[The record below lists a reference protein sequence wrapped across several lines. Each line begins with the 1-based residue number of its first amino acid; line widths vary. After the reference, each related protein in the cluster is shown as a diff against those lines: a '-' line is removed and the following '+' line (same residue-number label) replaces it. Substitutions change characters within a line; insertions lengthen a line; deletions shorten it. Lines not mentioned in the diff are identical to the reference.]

1 VTWFTDSNVE
11 ALYDLEHMI
20 EALAIKAE
28 FPSGDVLLTT
38 WPAGLTLGS
47 DTFLSAPGLSNIV
60 QVEEAEETAQRIF
73 EPRVYSI
80 SGVDLSVI
88 PESEIDDSYGSAWT
102 EYLIGINPDTY
113 QVVGYEESWAGYIG
127 RMRRLDSLT
136 PVIQVHV
143 NHRLAAL
150 DQADGYRR
158 THEHQQQFFSGDRG
172 YKKVKGLGA
181 EEIIWGGHRVIPGG
195 VMSGG
200 GGGGGAGGT
209 RGSGRRSRD

>member
-1 VTWFTDSNVE
+1 MSWFTDSDVE
-11 ALYDLEHMI
+11 ALYEREHMI

-47 DTFLSAPGLSNIV
+47 DTFISANGL
-60 QVEEAEETAQRIF
+60 VEIEDAEETAQRIF

-80 SGVDLSVI
+80 SGINLSVI
-88 PESEIDDSYGSAWT
+88 PESEIDDSFGCAWT
-102 EYLIGINPDTY
+102 EYLIGIDPDTY

-127 RMRRLDSLT
+127 RMRRLDSLR

-150 DQADGYRR
+150 NQADGYRR
-158 THEHQQQFFSGDRG
+158 TTEHQLQFFASDTG
-172 YKKVKGLGA
+172 YSHVKSLGA
-181 EEIIWGGHRVIPGG
+181 AEIIWAGQRVSP
-195 VMSGG
+195 
-200 GGGGGAGGT
+200 GT
-209 RGSGRRSRD
+209 RGSGPGQPNGPRRRSQEV

>member
-38 WPAGLTLGS
+38 WQAGLTLGA
-47 DTFLSAPGLSNIV
+47 DVFPGVRSNIV
-60 QVEEAEETAQRIF
+60 EIEDAEETAQRIF

-80 SGVDLSVI
+80 TGVDLSLI
-88 PESEIDDSYGSAWT
+88 PESEIDDSFGSAWT
-102 EYLIGINPDTY
+102 EYLVGIDPDTY
-113 QVVGYEESWAGYIG
+113 QVVGYEEAWAGYIG
-127 RMRRLDSLT
+127 RMRRLDGLT

-150 DQADGYRR
+150 NQADGYRR
-158 THEHQQQFFSGDRG
+158 TGEHGVQFFSGETG
-172 YKKVKGLGA
+172 YHHVKPLGSA
-181 EEIIWGGHRVIPGG
+181 EIIWGGVRVAPGFK
-195 VMSGG
+195 GG
-200 GGGGGAGGT
+200 GGSA
-209 RGSGRRSRD
+209 RRRQGNYQDV

>member
-1 VTWFTDSNVE
+1 MSWFTDSNVA

-20 EALAIKAE
+20 EALAVKAE

-38 WPAGLTLGS
+38 WPAGVEINGDNYTS
-47 DTFLSAPGLSNIV
+47 VAGL
-60 QVEEAEETAQRIF
+60 VEIEEVEETAQRIF

-88 PESEIDDSYGSAWT
+88 PESEIDDSYASAWT
-102 EYLIGINPDTY
+102 EYLIGIDPSTY

-136 PVIQVHV
+136 PIIQVHV

-150 DQADGYRR
+150 DKADGYRR
-158 THEHQQQFFSGDRG
+158 THQHQQQFFANDRG
-172 YKKVKGLGA
+172 YLKVKGLGSQ
-181 EEIIWGGHRVIPGG
+181 EIIWGGNRVTPGG

-200 GGGGGAGGT
+200 GGGPK
-209 RGSGRRSRD
+209 RGRRQPV